1 MIIRLY
7 FILLLPLLLALPCA
21 AAELPGIPA
30 FIDEM
35 TAKHGFKRAELEQ
48 VFQRAQH
55 QQAIIDLIST
65 PAAIKP
71 WLEYRAIFVNDK
83 RISGGVQFWQRHAK
97 ALKLAEKQ
105 YGVPQEVIV
114 AVIGV
119 ETQYGRNSGKFSVL
133 DALTTLAFDY
143 PRRADFFRSE
153 LENYLL
159 LAREQEWELF
169 KVQGSYAGA
178 IGIPQFMPSSYRKH
192 AVDFNNDGIIDLLND
207 PLDAIGS
214 VANYLKQFGSP
225 RSVWLSGEPVAVRAR
240 VGEVVPPG
248 MRSNPKK
255 SGVFRIKEM
264 YSMATWTAVG
274 VTPVTQLD
282 GDKPAL
288 LLDFTVAD
296 GVEFWLAFNN
306 FQVITL
312 YNNSNFYAMS
322 VYQLAEALRNARDIE
337 AKNSSAST
345 ADAK

>member
-1 MIIRLY
+1 MRTMIIRLC
-7 FILLLPLLLALPCA
+7 FILPLLLAFPCA

-35 TAKHGFKRAELEQ
+35 VIKHQFERAELEQ
-48 VFQRAQH
+48 IFQRAQYR
-55 QQAIIDLIST
+55 QAVIDAITT
-65 PAAIKP
+65 PATIKP
-71 WLEYRAIFVNDK
+71 WPEYRANFVNDK
-83 RISGGVQFWQRHAK
+83 RISGGLQFWQRHAK
-97 ALKLAEKQ
+97 ALQIAQRQ
-105 YGVPQEVIV
+105 YGVPQEIIV

-119 ETQYGRNSGKFSVL
+119 ETQYGRNSGKFGVL

-159 LAREQEWELF
+159 LARDQEWELF

-178 IGIPQFMPSSYRKH
+178 IGIPQFMPSSYRKF
-192 AVDFNNDGIIDLLND
+192 AVDFDNDDMIDLLDD

-214 VANYLKQFGSP
+214 VANYLKQYG
-225 RSVWLSGEPVAVRAR
+225 WLSGEPVAVRAR
-240 VGEVVPPG
+240 VGEVVPAG
-248 MRSNPKK
+248 MRSNPQK
-255 SGVFRIKEM
+255 SGVFKIKEM
-264 YSMATWTAVG
+264 YSMAAWAAVG
-274 VTPVTQLD
+274 VTPVAQLD

-322 VYQLAEALRNARDIE
+322 VYQLAEALRSGRGSEAGNAG
-337 AKNSSAST
+337 APT
-345 ADAK
+345 AVTR

>member
-1 MIIRLY
+1 MCTMIIRPY
-7 FILLLPLLLALPCA
+7 FRTFILLLPLLLALPCA
-21 AAELPGIPA
+21 AAELPGIPS

-35 TAKHGFKRAELEQ
+35 AAKHGFKRAELEQ
-48 VFQRAQH
+48 VFQRAQY
-55 QQAIIDLIST
+55 QQAVIDLIST
-65 PAAIKP
+65 PARIKP
-71 WLEYRAIFVNDK
+71 WPEYRANFVNDK

-97 ALKLAEKQ
+97 ALQLAEKQ
-105 YGVPQEVIV
+105 YGVPQEIIV

-159 LAREQEWELF
+159 LARDQEWELF
-169 KVQGSYAGA
+169 KVQGSFAGA

-192 AVDFNNDGIIDLLND
+192 AVDFNNDGMMDLLND

-225 RSVWLSGEPVAVRAR
+225 RSVWVSGEPVAVRAS
-240 VGEVVPPG
+240 VGAVVPAG
-248 MRSNPKK
+248 MRSKPQK
-255 SGVFRIKEM
+255 SGVFSIKEM
-264 YSMATWTAVG
+264 YSMAAWNAVG
-274 VTPVTQLD
+274 VTPVAQLD
-282 GDKPAL
+282 SDKPAL

-322 VYQLAEALRNARDIE
+322 VYQLAEALRNAWDQEKR
-337 AKNSSAST
+337 
-345 ADAK
+345 